1 MSNTYSNRVSERG
14 ISLGLFEFLNKI
26 QVFGPQCAAQLASKL
41 SKAKPVSPQLATL
54 TW

>member
-1 MSNTYSNRVSERG
+1 MHIPTVFLKEVDIWGY
-14 ISLGLFEFLNKI
+14 LKFLNKI
-26 QVFGPQCAAQLASKL
+26 RGFGPQCDAQLASKL